1 MPDDTKPISLAVS
14 IQDYAAF
21 QEAAEAQ
28 GRPVAQLIRE
38 AMSVYR
44 AEHLERR
51 RPLRELPRLVG
62 HRAVKPLPSRAQTY
76 DEVFQRDEPGSGTG
90 RRKRADQD

>member
-1 MPDDTKPISLAVS
+1 MSDDTKSISLSVS
-14 IQDYAAF
+14 GSDYAAF
-21 QEAAEAQ
+21 QQAAQAQ

-38 AMSVYR
+38 AMAVYR

-62 HRAVKPLPSRAQTY
+62 HKPVRPLPSRGETY
-76 DEVFQRDEPGSGTG
+76 DEIFDRG
-90 RRKRADQD
+90 

>member
-1 MPDDTKPISLAVS
+1 MPDDTKAISLGVS
-14 IQDYAAF
+14 VADYAAF
-21 QEAAEAQ
+21 QQAADAQ

-38 AMSVYR
+38 AMASYR

-62 HRAVKPLPSRAQTY
+62 HKPLRPLPSRDQAY
-76 DEVFQRDEPGSGTG
+76 DEIFDRE
-90 RRKRADQD
+90 

>member
-1 MPDDTKPISLAVS
+1 MADDTKPISLAVGVE
-14 IQDYAAF
+14 DYAAF
-21 QEAAEAQ
+21 QEAAAAQ

-38 AMSVYR
+38 AMTIYR

-62 HRAVKPLPSRAQTY
+62 HKAVRPLPARAETY
-76 DEVFQRDEPGSGTG
+76 DEIFKRDVPSSDT
-90 RRKRADQD
+90 RRRRRADQD